1 MILKFHTLHYA
12 YSLVHSEED
21 IYVATVNIFSGDD
34 SNSSIPSHPL
44 AQDAFTSLESDDD
57 NPLAIHVYIQFRFHQ
72 SPPIPDVDVNQAFS
86 SPPSNVNSPAPGHIF
101 ASNLDSAI
109 SVAEYPVAADIYLSS
124 SDSHNAVAPTVDLI
138 HLIFKCGETL
148 ENMFSSNW

>member
-1 MILKFHTLHYA
+1 MILTLL
-12 YSLVHSEED
+12 SLLIPLHRMPLLLWNLMMIILWPSM
-21 IYVATVNIFSGDD
+21 YIFNSD
-34 SNSSIPSHPL
+34 SI
-44 AQDAFTSLESDDD
+44 
-57 NPLAIHVYIQFRFHQ
+57 NPMALQ